1 MKLGNDELDELWASG
16 GRPIEAERALR
27 AVRGRAERFGRTIR
41 MRDWRETIAAG
52 LVAVFFMWIAFHERD
67 VWARAADV
75 WIALSGVWIAVYL
88 HRRSR
93 APETAARTAT
103 IEEHGKALLQS
114 YGRQIA
120 LLKTVKY
127 WYLGPM
133 WVGFIGLAVARWRI
147 DHNTAA
153 WVTAGVVYTGLF
165 GFLAWLNES
174 WAARKIEAQRAEL
187 VEMMGRV
194 ETAG

>member
-1 MKLGNDELDELWASG
+1 MNDGKDELDELWASG
-16 GRPIEAERALR
+16 ARPIEAERALR

-41 MRDWRETIAAG
+41 MRDWRETIAGG
-52 LVAVFFMWIAFHERD
+52 LVAAFFGWMAFVERD
-67 VWARAADV
+67 AWARVADV

-88 HRRSR
+88 HWQSR
-93 APETAARTAT
+93 GPKAAAT
-103 IEEHGKALLQS
+103 TVTLEEYGEALLQS

-133 WVGFIGLAVARWRI
+133 WVGLVGLDVARWRI
-147 DHNTAA
+147 DHNTAV
-153 WVTAGVVYTGLF
+153 WVTLGVVYTGLF
-165 GFLAWLNES
+165 GFLAWLNEK
-174 WAARKIEAQRAEL
+174 WAVRRIEAQRGEL

-194 ETAG
+194 

>member
-1 MKLGNDELDELWASG
+1 MNDGKDELDELWASG
-16 GRPIEAERALR
+16 ARPIEAERALR
-27 AVRGRAERFGRTIR
+27 AVRGRAVRFGRTIR

-52 LVAVFFMWIAFHERD
+52 LVAAFFGWIAYHERD
-67 VWARAADV
+67 VWVRAAEV

-88 HRRSR
+88 YWRSR
-93 APETAARTAT
+93 ERDAAAATAT
-103 IEEHGKALLQS
+103 LEEYGSALLQS

-133 WVGFIGLAVARWRI
+133 WVGLIGLAAARWRV

-165 GFLAWLNES
+165 GFLAWLNEK
-174 WAARKIEAQRAEL
+174 WGARRIEAQRREL

-194 ETAG
+194 